1 MILNDLP
8 DNLIAKLDEL
18 REQHAELSDQLVDPD
33 VLADHRRVRA
43 ISIKRAA
50 LEPIVSDY
58 GSWRDALGQIEELQQ
73 VIEEDGDAELVALAR
88 EELPELRETAKG
100 LAQSIQTRLVTAD
113 DQAVGAV
120 ILEVRAGVGGDEA
133 GIWAGD
139 LLEMYRRAA
148 ADHGWKVEEIALAPA
163 EQGGFKSAIVSITG
177 EGVWAFL
184 GYEGGTHQ
192 VKRVPATEAQGR
204 IHTSTATVAVLP
216 EPEAVEV
223 EIDPNDVKEM
233 ITTSQGPGGQNVN
246 KVETAVELRFEA
258 ARSPNLTDAVKG
270 RLRRL
275 AGRRWTKD
283 GAVVIRAEAERSQ
296 ARNRA
301 EALERLIDLIA
312 RAAVAP
318 KRRIRTRPT
327 LGSKRRRL
335 AAKARRGEV
344 KVLRGK
350 VEE

>member
-1 MILNDLP
+1 MIRVTD
-8 DNLIAKLDEL
+8 DIAIEDWEL
-18 REQHAELSDQLVDPD
+18 AESFS
-33 VLADHRRVRA
+33 RA
-43 ISIKRAA
+43 S
-50 LEPIVSDY
+50 
-58 GSWRDALGQIEELQQ
+58 
-73 VIEEDGDAELVALAR
+73 
-88 EELPELRETAKG
+88 
-100 LAQSIQTRLVTAD
+100 
-113 DQAVGAV
+113 
-120 ILEVRAGVGGDEA
+120 
-133 GIWAGD
+133 
-139 LLEMYRRAA
+139 
-148 ADHGWKVEEIALAPA
+148 
-163 EQGGFKSAIVSITG
+163 
-177 EGVWAFL
+177 
-184 GYEGGTHQ
+184 
-192 VKRVPATEAQGR
+192 
-204 IHTSTATVAVLP
+204 
-216 EPEAVEV
+216 
-223 EIDPNDVKEM
+223 
-233 ITTSQGPGGQNVN
+233 GPGGQNVN

-344 KVLRGK
+344 KALRGK